1 MAGNWRE
8 YQEEAAEFFRG
19 LGLKANTDVTV
30 QGVRTKHDIDV
41 LVEMDVAGFSVRWL
55 VECKHWATPVNKLH
69 VMGLREIVSDLGADR
84 GILLCEVGF
93 QSGSIEAAN
102 LTNVQVSS
110 LSDLSLSSREAISAF
125 RLKELFDRNVK
136 CRMQYWE
143 ISKDK
148 RIEHGLRPGVFDY
161 INYSGA
167 RVVDFVDKYLG
178 LAFRGAFPI
187 NVDPFDAM
195 LVSETLPNTI
205 LDVNEAFLALEPLIV
220 ELEQKLGDVQP

>member
-1 MAGNWRE
+1 MAGNWKD

-19 LGLKANTDVTV
+19 LGLKANTDVTI

-55 VECKHWATPVNKLH
+55 VECKNWSSPVNKLH

-84 GILLCEVGF
+84 GIILCEVGF

-110 LSDLSLSSREAISAF
+110 LSDLSISSREAISSF
-125 RLKELFDRNVK
+125 RLKELFDRNVE
-136 CRMQYWE
+136 CRVKYWD
-143 ISKDK
+143 IPKNT
-148 RIEHGLRPGVFDY
+148 RIDNGLRPGLFDY

-178 LAFRGAFPI
+178 LSFRGAFPI
-187 NVDPFDAM
+187 NIDPYDSI
-195 LVSETLPNTI
+195 LVSNTLPNTI
-205 LDVNEAFLALEPLIV
+205 MDVNEAFLALEPLV
-220 ELEQKLGDVQP
+220 TELEKKLRDCSA

>member
-1 MAGNWRE
+1 MAENWKE

-19 LGLKANTDVTV
+19 LGLKADTDVTI

-41 LVEMDVAGFSVRWL
+41 LVEIDVAGFSVRWL
-55 VECKHWATPVNKLH
+55 VECKHWSTPVNKLH

-84 GILLCEVGF
+84 GIILCEVGF
-93 QSGSIEAAN
+93 QSGSIEAA
-102 LTNVQVSS
+102 NVQVSS
-110 LSDLSLSSREAISAF
+110 LSDLSLSSREAISSF

-136 CRMQYWE
+136 CRMQYWD
-143 ISKDK
+143 IPKDK
-148 RIEHGLRPGVFDY
+148 RIENGLRPGFFDY

-187 NVDPFDAM
+187 NVDPIDAM

-220 ELEQKLGDVQP
+220 ELEKKLGDVPA

>member
-1 MAGNWRE
+1 MAGNWKE

-19 LGLKANTDVTV
+19 LGLKANTDVTI

-41 LVEMDVAGFSVRWL
+41 LVEIDVAGFSVRWL
-55 VECKHWATPVNKLH
+55 VECKHWSTPVNKLH

-84 GILLCEVGF
+84 GIILCEVGF

-102 LTNVQVSS
+102 LTNVKVSS
-110 LSDLSLSSREAISAF
+110 LSDLSLSSRDAISSF

-136 CRMQYWE
+136 CRMQYWD
-143 ISKDK
+143 IPKDK
-148 RIEHGLRPGVFDY
+148 RIENGLRPGLFDY
-161 INYSGA
+161 LNYSGA

-187 NVDPFDAM
+187 NVDPIDAL

-220 ELEQKLGDVQP
+220 GLEKKLGDVPA

>member
-1 MAGNWRE
+1 MAENWKE

-19 LGLKANTDVTV
+19 LGLKANTDVTI

-41 LVEMDVAGFSVRWL
+41 LVEIDVAGFSVRWL
-55 VECKHWATPVNKLH
+55 VECKYWSTPVNKLH

-84 GILLCEVGF
+84 GIILCEAGF

-110 LSDLSLSSREAISAF
+110 LSDLSVSSREAISAF
-125 RLKELFDRNVK
+125 RLKELFDRNAK
-136 CRMQYWE
+136 CRALYWD
-143 ISKDK
+143 IPKGK
-148 RIEHGLRPGVFDY
+148 RIENGLRPGLFDY

-178 LAFRGAFPI
+178 LTFRGAFPI
-187 NVDPFDAM
+187 TVDPFDAQM
-195 LVSETLPNTI
+195 VSETLPDTI
-205 LDVNEAFLALEPLIV
+205 LDVNEAFLALEPLIA
-220 ELEQKLGDVQP
+220 ELEKKLSDVPA